1 MAADNYRSEVE
12 QEFSTFG
19 PWVYEIKESYPLP
32 RLFAPFFD
40 KDDQAIMKI
49 KIPRDIDRRNAKPGM
64 NLYDY
69 VIALYRDQLR
79 ILERSE
85 NDSVTDHLIDAA
97 DFMGI
102 RIYKNMLRAA
112 CTIYT
117 VNGSFSFSFN
127 SASMDLIWKTANLI
141 LASME
146 RNRPVD
152 VSSLP
157 VTEAQPKTMLLQNML
172 HDIKKEREDIAVG
185 AVQEGMEVYPR
196 EDTAVK
202 IERML
207 WKELNPEA
215 VHLFTP
221 KELIV
226 LENGFFPNRAGM
238 PDFGFTYTI
247 MPLNKLTAVNLS
259 RSKVYS
265 LLMECTIYLG
275 PNQLTYHYGV
285 DNEEVGEFYTA
296 LKNL

>member
-1 MAADNYRSEVE
+1 MIAYRVICLVIGYI
-12 QEFSTFG
+12 FG
-19 PWVYEIKESYPLP
+19 LFPSGKFVGKLKQVDLTREGSGTVVLSKES
-32 RLFAPFFD
+32 A
-40 KDDQAIMKI
+40 
-49 KIPRDIDRRNAKPGM
+49 RNYLETIHTHEEQIG
-64 NLYDY
+64 L
-69 VIALYRDQLR
+69 RDQLR

-172 HDIKKEREDIAVG
+172 HDIRKEREDIAVG

-215 VHLFTP
+215 IHLFTP

-285 DNEEVGEFYTA
+285 DNEEVGDFYTA

>member
-40 KDDQAIMKI
+40 DDDQAIMKI

>member
-19 PWVYEIKESYPLP
+19 PWVYEINESYPLP

-112 CTIYT
+112 CTLYT

-172 HDIKKEREDIAVG
+172 HDIRKEREDIAVG

-215 VHLFTP
+215 IHLFTP

-259 RSKVYS
+259 HSKVYS

-285 DNEEVGEFYTA
+285 DNEEVGDFYTA

>member
-172 HDIKKEREDIAVG
+172 HDIRKEREDIAVG

>member
-49 KIPRDIDRRNAKPGM
+49 KLPRDSDRRNTKPGM

-172 HDIKKEREDIAVG
+172 HDIRKEREDIAVG

-215 VHLFTP
+215 LHLFTP

-285 DNEEVGEFYTA
+285 DNEEVGDFYTA

>member
-19 PWVYEIKESYPLP
+19 PWVYEINESYPLP

-172 HDIKKEREDIAVG
+172 HDIRKEREDIAVG

-207 WKELNPEA
+207 WKELN
-215 VHLFTP
+215 
-221 KELIV
+221 
-226 LENGFFPNRAGM
+226 
-238 PDFGFTYTI
+238 
-247 MPLNKLTAVNLS
+247 
-259 RSKVYS
+259 
-265 LLMECTIYLG
+265 IYLYNYAAQQTHG
-275 PNQLTYHYGV
+275 CESFPFQGIFPPDGV
-285 DNEEVGEFYTA
+285 HDLSGSQPA
-296 LKNL
+296 HLSLWCGQ